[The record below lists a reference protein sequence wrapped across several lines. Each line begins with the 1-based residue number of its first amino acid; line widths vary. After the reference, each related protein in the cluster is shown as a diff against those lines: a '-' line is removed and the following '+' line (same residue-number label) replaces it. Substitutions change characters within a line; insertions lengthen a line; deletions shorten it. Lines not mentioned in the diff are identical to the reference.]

1 MNKSKP
7 LNDRRLT
14 VDDTRGVLD
23 KTYRLCFAL
32 LGHVDLAEEAT
43 QEVFL
48 RTHERLATWKS
59 DAPMGAWLRGVAINV
74 CRELRRKRWR
84 QALHLRMFRRRS
96 TAAVVQDVARQ
107 NAQREAEEI
116 VRSLVSDLPTG
127 QREVIVLRFF
137 ENLSTEETAA
147 TLKLPVG
154 TVKSRLHRGL
164 ERLRE
169 RLTRGPV
176 R

>member
-1 MNKSKP
+1 MNKSNP

-14 VDDTRGVLD
+14 VGDTRDVLD
-23 KTYRLCFAL
+23 KTYRLCLAL
-32 LGHVDLAEEAT
+32 LGRAELAEEAT

-48 RTHERLATWKS
+48 RMHERPATWQS

-84 QALHLRMFRRRS
+84 QVLLLRMFRRRS
-96 TAAVVQDVARQ
+96 TAAVVQDVALQ

-116 VRSLVSDLPTG
+116 VRNLVSDLPAS

-137 ENLSTEETAA
+137 EDLSTEETAA

-169 RLTRGPV
+169 RLAREPM
-176 R
+176 